1 MDIICKKSECTACNA
16 CINVCPK
23 DAIKM
28 VKEDNGLC
36 YAQIEEEKCIDCG
49 LCKKKCINNININ
62 YRTPKKVF
70 AAWDNDTNS
79 RDNSASGGVA
89 TFIQKFALLNGIKT
103 YGTIYDE
110 EYEVKFKLVENLN
123 DLELIKN
130 SKYAY
135 SNTERVYNEIKKFLY
150 YGEKVLFIGM
160 PCQIAAL
167 LSIVGDNENLITIDI
182 VCHGM
187 PPINYFKEHI
197 NFLKNKYKIKKINN
211 IKFRKNNIF
220 NMIIEYDDNKKI
232 VLNER
237 IDPYLIGFHQGLL
250 YQNACYDCKFARK
263 ERIADI
269 TLCDFWGIKEKYK
282 EEYDK
287 GISAVMVNTLKGE
300 KLWDIIKDK
309 LSSFE
314 EDLDVVVEHNAQ
326 LRKPYSKH
334 IKREKF
340 LELYSKGKFEK
351 TAKKVLRR
359 SIFINKVKES
369 FIIKN
374 IKKIIKK
381 VLNNF

>member
-1 MDIICKKSECTACNA
+1 MDIICNKEECTVCNA

-28 VKEDNGLC
+28 IKQDTGLC
-36 YAQIEEEKCIDCG
+36 YAQIEKDKCIDCG
-49 LCKKKCINNININ
+49 LCKKRCINNMEIK

-70 AAWDNDTNS
+70 AAWDKDTNS

-89 TFIQKFALLNGIKT
+89 TFIQKFALLNDIKT

-110 EYEVKFKLVENLN
+110 DYNVKFKLVENLK

-135 SNTERVYNEIKKFLY
+135 SNTEMVYSEIKKNLSC
-150 YGEKVLFIGM
+150 GEKVLFIGM

-167 LSIVGDNENLITIDI
+167 LSVVGENENLITIDI

-197 NFLKNKYKIKKINN
+197 NFLKDKYKIKKIND

-232 VLNER
+232 VLNEKV
-237 IDPYLIGFHQGLL
+237 DPYLIGFHQGLL
-250 YQNACYDCKFARK
+250 YQDACYECKFARK

-300 KLWDIIKDK
+300 KLWEIIKAE
-309 LSSFE
+309 LASFE
-314 EDLDVVVEHNAQ
+314 ENLDVVVKHNGQ
-326 LRKPYSKH
+326 LRKPYPKH
-334 IKREKF
+334 IKRDKF
-340 LELYSKGKFEK
+340 LKLYSEGNFEN
-351 TAKKVLRR
+351 TIKKVLRFQ
-359 SIFINKVKES
+359 ILKNKIKENFAVK
-369 FIIKN
+369 K
-374 IKKIIKK
+374 IKKIVKK
-381 VLNNF
+381 IIRK